1 MLKKGYP
8 GRGRRSYQ
16 PPTLKGCPP
25 TCRARTLVAKPCSK
39 SETDMDEWL
48 RMDDGRLGLETMA
61 TGEGVLQSS
70 EAGDDARDDEADA
83 SAGG

>member
-1 MLKKGYP
+1 MV
-8 GRGRRSYQ
+8 
-16 PPTLKGCPP
+16 
-25 TCRARTLVAKPCSK
+25 RTLDAKPWSK
-39 SETDMDEWL
+39 SETDLDEWV

-70 EAGDDARDDEADA
+70 DAGEDARDDDAEA